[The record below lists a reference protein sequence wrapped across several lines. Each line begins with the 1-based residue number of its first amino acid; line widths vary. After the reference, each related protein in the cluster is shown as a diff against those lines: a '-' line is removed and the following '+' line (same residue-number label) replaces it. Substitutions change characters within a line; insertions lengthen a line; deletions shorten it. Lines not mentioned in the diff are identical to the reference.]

1 MCVWI
6 FPKLLERLQKPSW
19 DWHNCPAQ
27 CSVLNNLW
35 LECLINFNILVD
47 ITCNITFYYHSI
59 NSLSHWTWSFT
70 AILSIESCFIV
81 NLIISSKYLRKNK
94 SFFPLE
100 SIYIYNCTQFYFL
113 TIIGT
118 IFMIFHTPSIC
129 HNSIDSILTK
139 IIGITF

>member
-6 FPKLLERLQKPSW
+6 FPKLLKRLQKPSW

-59 NSLSHWTWSFT
+59 NSLSHWTWRFT
-70 AILSIESCFIV
+70 AFLSIESCFIV

-100 SIYIYNCTQFYFL
+100 SIYIKLYTILFFNNNRHFFLWYFIHRVFAIILSIQF
-113 TIIGT
+113 
-118 IFMIFHTPSIC
+118 
-129 HNSIDSILTK
+129 
-139 IIGITF
+139 